1 MNSHHTSSLHG
12 IRIAILVASDKGARG
27 ERADR
32 SGAWLVEA
40 LGGLGAHI
48 DAHLVVLDELEA
60 IAEALK
66 TFADELAV
74 DLVFTCGGTGFT
86 ARDITPE
93 ATQSVIE
100 RAVPGIPEALRAT
113 SLQLT
118 PMAMLSRGIAGIRGA
133 TLIINLPGSLKAVQ
147 ETLPTVLPVLPHAV
161 ETLRSLT
168 GVDCG
173 KRR

>member
-1 MNSHHTSSLHG
+1 MNSHHTSSLQG
-12 IRIAILVASDKGARG
+12 IRVAILVASDKGARG

-32 SGAWLVEA
+32 SGAWLAEA
-40 LGGLGAHI
+40 LRGLGAQLETH
-48 DAHLVVLDELEA
+48 VVVPDEVEE
-60 IAEALK
+60 IARALRS
-66 TFADELAV
+66 FADEATI

-86 ARDITPE
+86 ARDVTPE
-93 ATQSVIE
+93 ATRSVIE
-100 RAVPGIPEALRAT
+100 RDVPGIPEAIRAA
-113 SLQLT
+113 SLQIT
-118 PMAMLSRGIAGIRGA
+118 PMAMLSRGIAGIRRA